1 MRNRVP
7 VPRSGLAVLR
17 TEVAATCRSFGT
29 ITRPRQHRSEMR
41 SNVIRAAWFGMH
53 FFLLTAVCLAGVFWL
68 IAQGSTILPSACDEY
83 ARKAE
88 LGATWCLGKEA
99 GASNPL
105 RRGIATYLHAAGIQ
119 AGYSFFA
126 PNVPSPHRL
135 TLELFH
141 DDGRVEYESPHVR
154 SKAATLRLDS
164 LLDRLPEQRYESV
177 REALVKMLAFS
188 VWREHPDVKK
198 VRATFE
204 AVNLPNITD
213 FEQGKAETLE
223 PMFSFDFSLR
233 GEEQQ

>member
-1 MRNRVP
+1 
-7 VPRSGLAVLR
+7 
-17 TEVAATCRSFGT
+17 
-29 ITRPRQHRSEMR
+29 MR
-41 SNVIRAAWFGMH
+41 SKVIHAAWFGMH
-53 FFLLTAVCLAGVFWL
+53 FFLLTAVCFAGVFWL
-68 IAQGSTILPSACDEY
+68 IAQGSTILPSASDEY

-88 LGATWCLGKEA
+88 LVATWCLGKEA
-99 GASNPL
+99 RASNPL
-105 RRGIATYLHAAGIQ
+105 RRGIATYLHAVGIQ

-126 PNVPSPHRL
+126 PNVPSHHRL
-135 TLELFH
+135 MLELFH

-154 SKAATLRLDS
+154 SKAAELRLDS
-164 LLDRLPEQRYESV
+164 LLDRVPEERYESV

-204 AVNLPNITD
+204 AIHLPSITE